1 MSNSVIISGITN
13 TNFDKEMEDL
23 ETQGRIN
30 RHLLIDD
37 PTSEFHHH
45 VIIEFQESSAMLT
58 LRPLLPLTYKTP
70 HDSEVILT
78 VNALESDNT
87 LDASSSATKG
97 YLEAL

>member
-1 MSNSVIISGITN
+1 MEIVNIEKVDVPNSVIISGITN
-13 TNFDKEMEDL
+13 TNFDKEIEEDL
-23 ETQGRIN
+23 ETHGPIN

-70 HDSEVILT
+70 NDAEVIL
-78 VNALESDNT
+78 
-87 LDASSSATKG
+87 
-97 YLEAL
+97 